1 MKNPDRT
8 PVTQL
13 EQLPN
18 IGKAMAADLRFLGIN
33 MPCQLVGRDPLQL
46 YDELCAK
53 TGTRHDPCVLDVF
66 ISAVRFMEGDPPLPW
81 WSFTEERK
89 ESILVR
95 K

>member
-33 MPCQLVGRDPLQL
+33 MPCQLVGR
-46 YDELCAK
+46 
-53 TGTRHDPCVLDVF
+53 
-66 ISAVRFMEGDPPLPW
+66 
-81 WSFTEERK
+81 
-89 ESILVR
+89 
-95 K
+95 